1 MNKKALISISL
12 AAGMLL
18 GAGAAPAIGRIAAR
32 QGLTASA
39 AAQSGTTVDGWKFSS
54 DGTSCTITGAENTVQ
69 GEVAIPASIQMEDG
83 TSLPV
88 TKISGG
94 FRSNAKYIT
103 GLTIPASVNLID
115 NFAFKG
121 LNNLTSVKF
130 EGKILV
136 LNEDTFAD
144 CTSLESVTLPEG
156 LMEIGTSCF
165 AGCTRLNNIKLPSTL
180 STIGSKAFA
189 SCESLTS
196 ITIPAKVTEITGEA
210 FKRCKALKNVTIEN
224 GVKTIGFASF
234 GACDSIEEITIPKSV
249 NTISNMNSYCMF
261 SDWGNYAA
269 NIKSVTIEN
278 PDCEFWQFQGTE
290 EKPLTIYGYEGS
302 TAQKY
307 CEENGERKHVVFK
320 SIGEKPAPQPV
331 NDYGEFCDANGDGDI
346 DSADAQFVLLYY
358 VEKMAGNE
366 PSWYALTKNPKAP
379 DAP

>member
-39 AAQSGTTVDGWKFSS
+39 ATQSGTTVDGWKFSA
-54 DGTSCTITGAENTVQ
+54 DDTHCTITGAADALQ
-69 GEVAIPASIQMEDG
+69 GEVTMPASITLADG
-83 TSLPV
+83 TTLPV
-88 TKISGG
+88 TEISGE
-94 FRSNAKYIT
+94 FRYSGKYIT
-103 GLTIPASVNLID
+103 GLTIPGSINVIGSYAFMGMKNLV
-115 NFAFKG
+115 
-121 LNNLTSVKF
+121 SVKF
-130 EGKILV
+130 EGKIIALG
-136 LNEDTFAD
+136 EKTFAE
-144 CTSLESVTLPEG
+144 CPSLESVTLPEG
-156 LMEIGTSCF
+156 LMELGSSCF
-165 AGCTRLNNIKLPSTL
+165 RECPRLTNVKLPSTL
-180 STIGSKAFA
+180 TTMGSGSFYG
-189 SCESLTS
+189 CESLKS
-196 ITIPAKVTEITGEA
+196 ITIPGKVTTIPESA
-210 FKRCKALKNVTIEN
+210 FAKCYALQDVTIEN
-224 GVKTIGFASF
+224 GVKTIEPFAF
-234 GACDSIEEITIPKSV
+234 GECDSIIDITIPKSV
-249 NTISNMNSYCMF
+249 TTISNSNSYCMF
-261 SDWGNYAA
+261 SNWGKYAA
-269 NIKSVTIEN
+269 NVKSVTIEN
-278 PDCEFWQFQGTE
+278 PDCNFWKFEGTE

-307 CEENGERKHVVFK
+307 CEKNGERMHVVFK